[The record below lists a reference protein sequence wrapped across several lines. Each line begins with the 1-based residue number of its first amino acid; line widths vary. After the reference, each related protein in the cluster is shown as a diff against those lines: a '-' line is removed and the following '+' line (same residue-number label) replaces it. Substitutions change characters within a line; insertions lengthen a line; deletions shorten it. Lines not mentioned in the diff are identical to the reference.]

1 MLFLWLLGSNKIWD
15 EVNVLL
21 FNPCVVNLFIW
32 AADKNMQGASSKTIH
47 WDRKLLCW
55 LPQFQRCSIMGDS
68 WDGGRCMFTA
78 WFYSRLVSSH
88 RTSPLIFFPPTLCS
102 ETLSLYALSFKKA
115 CTAGGTKLNFDWLA
129 LLIPILLSTI
139 IILIN
144 QWQRESCL
152 HNRMFISN
160 EYCTEFNERASYQ
173 MAFLS
178 QLKNLKK
185 VGRKWRFWHPIY
197 GKWI

>member
-1 MLFLWLLGSNKIWD
+1 
-15 EVNVLL
+15 
-21 FNPCVVNLFIW
+21 
-32 AADKNMQGASSKTIH
+32 MQGASSKTIH

-160 EYCTEFNERASYQ
+160 EYCTEFNERALYQ
-173 MAFLS
+173 MAFLP
-178 QLKNLKK
+178 QLKNKK
-185 VGRKWRFWHPIY
+185 SWEKVKVLASYLRKMDWTFVSYWQRCLSDVMPLQWVQLTSTSA
-197 GKWI
+197 KSA